1 MVTRL
6 INFRIFYIILENDLK
21 EIFFNLKIEIK
32 GEIFFYEK
40 ISMNLFDF
48 LKSLN
53 QLKIKTPEDP
63 INVSFLL
70 QISQREAS
78 RL

>member
-1 MVTRL
+1 
-6 INFRIFYIILENDLK
+6 
-21 EIFFNLKIEIK
+21 
-32 GEIFFYEK
+32 
-40 ISMNLFDF
+40 MNLFDF

-70 QISQREAS
+70 QISQREGFKTLKENFKKQS
-78 RL
+78 L